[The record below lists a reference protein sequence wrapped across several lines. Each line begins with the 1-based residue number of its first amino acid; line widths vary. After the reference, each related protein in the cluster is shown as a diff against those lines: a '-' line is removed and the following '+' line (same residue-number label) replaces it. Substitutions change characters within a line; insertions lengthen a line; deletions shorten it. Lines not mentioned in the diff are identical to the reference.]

1 MTKKRKPSVAI
12 LFNHVGE
19 DEYEKLK
26 SVDPKTLDFKPEY
39 DIHVATVMEEYDA
52 IAAALKKEGFAAHL
66 VNIADDLSRLVMLLR
81 SHAPDVVFNL
91 IEHFQ
96 DDSHKEA
103 MVAGLYDLY
112 GVPYTGAPPFSLA
125 LCQRKGHTKQI
136 LLANGVRTPRFHLL
150 FKPKLRG
157 RHGLHYPLIVKPAR
171 EDASTGIDKT
181 SVVYDQSQLLE
192 RIDFAFQNFSH
203 PLLVEEFIEGRE
215 LHVAVLGNDPPRV
228 LPILEYDFSM
238 LPPEYPRIISYTAKW
253 EPLKEEFHRV
263 HTICP
268 ARLPKRVEAKVRE
281 QALEAYRLTN
291 CRDYARIDM
300 RLSKENHVYV
310 LEVNPNPDL
319 TEGVSFMESAEKA
332 GLSFS
337 KTLKMIVE
345 MAMSR
350 GKKHTDS
357 VEAGGKEAQTP

>member
-1 MTKKRKPSVAI
+1 MTKKKPSAAI
-12 LFNHVGE
+12 VFNHVGE
-19 DEYEKLK
+19 DEYERLRH
-26 SVDPKTLDFKPEY
+26 VDPRSLDFKPEY
-39 DIHVATVMEEYDA
+39 DIHVATIMEEYEA
-52 IAAALKKEGFAAHL
+52 IATALTKEGFRPHL
-66 VNIADDLSRLVMLLR
+66 LNIADDLSRLITLLR
-81 SHAPDVVFNL
+81 SHPPDVVFNL
-91 IEHFQ
+91 VEYFKE
-96 DDSHKEA
+96 DPRLEA
-103 MVAGLYDLY
+103 MVAGLYDLH

-125 LCQRKGHTKQI
+125 LCQRKGFTKQI

-150 FKPKLRG
+150 SKPKIRG

-171 EDASTGIDKT
+171 EDASTGIEKT
-181 SVVYDQSQLLE
+181 SVVHDQTQLLE
-192 RIDFAFQNFSH
+192 RIDYAFKNFSH
-203 PLLVEEFIEGRE
+203 PILVEEFIEGRE

-228 LPILEYDFSM
+228 LPILEYDFSS

-281 QALEAYRLTN
+281 KALEAYRLTN

-300 RLSKENHVYV
+300 RLSVEGHVYV

-332 GLSFS
+332 GLTFP

-350 GKKHTDS
+350 TPKPVIVPS
-357 VEAGGKEAQTP
+357 AG